1 MILLPPDFSDFIR
14 LLNRHRVRY
23 VVVGGYAVAYHGYS
37 RYTGDIDFFVE
48 KSARNAVALQ
58 RVFKD
63 FGFDPPPE
71 ASLFLEDKRIVRIG
85 FPPMRVEVS
94 NHIDGVT
101 FEECHEHRI
110 QARVA
115 GIRVPFIDLERLRKN
130 KVAAAR
136 PKDLEDLRLLF
147 GETPDSSTS

>member
-14 LLNRHRVRY
+14 LLNRRRVRY
-23 VVVGGYAVAYHGYS
+23 VVVGGYAVAFHGYS

-58 RVFKD
+58 RVFQD

-71 ASLFLEDKRIVRIG
+71 ASLFMEDKRIVRIG

>member
-1 MILLPPDFSDFIR
+1 MIPLPPDFSDFIR

-23 VVVGGYAVAYHGYS
+23 VVVGGYAVAFHGYA

-48 KSARNAVALQ
+48 KSARNSVALK

-63 FGFDPPPE
+63 FGFDPPPD

-85 FPPMRVEVS
+85 FPPMRFEVS

-101 FEECHEHRI
+101 FEECHENRI
-110 QARVA
+110 QARVT
-115 GIRVPFIDLERLRKN
+115 GIRLPFIDLERLRKN
-130 KVAAAR
+130 KQSAGR
-136 PKDLEDLRLLF
+136 PKNLEDLRQLF
-147 GETPDSSTS
+147 GEALQD

>member
-1 MILLPPDFSDFIR
+1 MIPLPPDFSDFIR

-23 VVVGGYAVAYHGYS
+23 VVVGGYAVAFHGYS
-37 RYTGDIDFFVE
+37 RYTGDIDFFVD
-48 KSARNAVALQ
+48 KSSRNSVALQ
-58 RVFKD
+58 KVFRD
-63 FGFDPPPE
+63 FGFVPPPE

-101 FEECHEHRI
+101 FEECHEHRV

-130 KVAAAR
+130 KQSSGR
-136 PKDLEDLRLLF
+136 PKDMEDLRQLF
-147 GETPDSSTS
+147 GESDEN